1 MTSHV
6 LNTMVSISGRASGGS
21 SGKGSPMRHLERTA
35 SDRASPA
42 TSETREEVASS
53 ASDDSSMLFSCYCM
67 YGEHICLLEQVY
79 IALNQ

>member
-1 MTSHV
+1 MC
-6 LNTMVSISGRASGGS
+6 LYFCSILGRASGGS

-53 ASDDSSMLFSCYCM
+53 ASDDSSMLFFIY
-67 YGEHICLLEQVY
+67 LLRLDQ
-79 IALNQ
+79 I